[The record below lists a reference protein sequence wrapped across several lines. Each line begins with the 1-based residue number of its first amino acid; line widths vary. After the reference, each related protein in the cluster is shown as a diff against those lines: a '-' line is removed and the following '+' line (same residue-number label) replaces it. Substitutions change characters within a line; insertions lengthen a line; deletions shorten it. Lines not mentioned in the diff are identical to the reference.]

1 MVYKKNSDNVVTV
14 IVNFRFNFKGMEID
28 HLIRN
33 QQVCGSIP
41 HVGSK

>member
-14 IVNFRFNFKGMEID
+14 IVNFRFNFKGMEIG

-33 QQVCGSIP
+33 QQASGSNP
-41 HVGSK
+41 LVGSK